1 MQLVGVALV
10 STLSATLTVLLTTLV
25 TVYEPAAGQ
34 VLDVSI
40 KIVSP
45 CVRPVIRALLDGK
58 PKAPEPAWRRALALS
73 RGGTVSPLP
82 IHVPLR

>member
-34 VLDVSI
+34 VLETVSI

-45 CVRPVIRALLDGK
+45 CVRPVIRALLDEK
-58 PKAPEPAWRRALALS
+58 PKAPEPGVAAGVTEVVAMVAI
-73 RGGTVSPLP
+73 GAKVGCP
-82 IHVPLR
+82 